1 MKPERRLAL
10 EKNRHAIDYYDVL
23 REAIDQA
30 EEALNAIDSALEDGV
45 ALSEALAAADA
56 PSVRRQMTDA
66 IAEYER
72 RRHDSRLAM
81 MLLGLSEGMTK
92 SDIARAW
99 GISPQWAGQEVEAA
113 RRMLKSLPEQME
125 SP

>member
-1 MKPERRLAL
+1 MEAQRREALDRNRRAL
-10 EKNRHAIDYYDVL
+10 EYFDVL
-23 REAIDQA
+23 RKAIDEVETA
-30 EEALNAIDSALEDGV
+30 ATAVTEALEGGATLA
-45 ALSEALAAADA
+45 EALAAVDA
-56 PSVRRQMTDA
+56 PGRRRQLTDA

-92 SDIARAW
+92 SDMARAW

-113 RRMLKSLPEQME
+113 QRMRGCTSEAQDP
-125 SP
+125 